1 MKRFFTLFV
10 FVIFIPA
17 TLSAQMFSVDNSSP
31 QVRFTSSYLRIGPVF
46 TNFSYKGSDLVTGV
60 SPLSF
65 NKTGIHLGFETP
77 GFEINLK
84 MANKLTGLNDKNY
97 TDFDVAF
104 NSYLPISVKQNVQFG
119 IPVIINSGFVSVVEN
134 DGIAENFSQFVLGIN
149 GGLLAHLKLGNA
161 LEFNN
166 QATYGYGF
174 STSNGG
180 FFGGTA
186 SRLKL
191 ESRINFLNL
200 LKRRALSIGYNY
212 EFRSFD
218 IDGEQ
223 FDYDLSGHSLTVGL
237 SF

>member
-1 MKRFFTLFV
+1 MKKIFTL

-31 QVRFTSSYLRIGPVF
+31 QVRFTSSYLRVGPAF
-46 TNFSYKGSDLVTGV
+46 TNFSYKGSDLGV
-60 SPLSF
+60 GFSPLSF
-65 NKTGIHLGFETP
+65 EGTGLHLAFETP

-84 MANKLTGLNDKNY
+84 LANKLTGLDDKNY
-97 TDFDVAF
+97 LDFDVAY
-104 NSYLPISVKQNVQFG
+104 NSYLPVSVKRSVQIG
-119 IPVIINSGFVSVVEN
+119 IPVIIHSGLVSVVEN
-134 DGIAENFSQFVLGIN
+134 DGIADDFSQFVIGIN
-149 GGLLAHLKLGNA
+149 GGLLANFRLGNA

-166 QATYGYGF
+166 QGTYGYGF
-174 STSNGG
+174 SSSNGG

-186 SRLKL
+186 TRLKL
-191 ESRINFLNL
+191 ESRVNFLTL

-212 EFRSFD
+212 ELRSFD

-223 FDYDLSGHSLTVGL
+223 FDYDLSGHSVTVGL